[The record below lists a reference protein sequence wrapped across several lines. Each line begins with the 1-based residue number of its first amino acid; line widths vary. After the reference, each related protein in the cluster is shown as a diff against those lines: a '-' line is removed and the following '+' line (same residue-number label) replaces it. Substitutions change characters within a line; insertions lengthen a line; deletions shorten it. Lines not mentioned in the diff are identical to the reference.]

1 MKETNSKR
9 LNNLFM
15 ITHSSVVGP
24 GFKKG
29 SVSGRSLCS
38 EPLCCNYF
46 RDPYFCS
53 WHVSSQFLQI
63 LILPSIFPPIPS
75 PYSVGSQI
83 VSVLLLLSQS
93 HTYSLIQVFPTSHQD
108 SISFM
113 VSICCYKGSMS
124 TLKKVW
130 KMAKRR
136 KIYIECNHLIVTIVP
151 SSHVFFSPGTDLL

>member
-1 MKETNSKR
+1 MKETISKR

-24 GFKKG
+24 RFKKG
-29 SVSGRSLCS
+29 SVPGRSLCS
-38 EPLCCNYF
+38 EPLCCDYF

-63 LILPSIFPPIPS
+63 LILPSILPPIPS

-93 HTYSLIQVFPTSHQD
+93 HTYSLIQVFATSHQD

-113 VSICCYKGSMS
+113 VSICCYKES
-124 TLKKVW
+124 LKNGKE
-130 KMAKRR
+130 KKNLHRMQSPNCHYCTFFPCIFFPRHR
-136 KIYIECNHLIVTIVP
+136 PFIEL
-151 SSHVFFSPGTDLL
+151 